1 MKKGVGMRIRRFI
14 PKLVTRG
21 KPVGLVATGLEEQ
34 LAGGGLWGRGRT
46 ELDDRGRQ
54 GI

>member
-1 MKKGVGMRIRRFI
+1 MRITKGLYQDRRQ
-14 PKLVTRG
+14 G
-21 KPVGLVATGLEEQ
+21 KDPFGWRAASLEGQ

-54 GI
+54 SV

>member
-1 MKKGVGMRIRRFI
+1 MHADHKGLYQNWRQGENTIGGR
-14 PKLVTRG
+14 P
-21 KPVGLVATGLEEQ
+21 TGLEGQ

-46 ELDDRGRQ
+46 ELDDRGRE